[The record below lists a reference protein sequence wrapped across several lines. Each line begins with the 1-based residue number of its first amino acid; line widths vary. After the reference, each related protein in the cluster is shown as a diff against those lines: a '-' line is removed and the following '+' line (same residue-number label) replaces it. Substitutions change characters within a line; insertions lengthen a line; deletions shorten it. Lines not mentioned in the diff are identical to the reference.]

1 MASDS
6 RKPNDALTI
15 ADLCE
20 AIAEHEVPYTLR
32 DGLYQ
37 PKTMPIFRWPCWP
50 TPTSRMRSICAKWI
64 ATETL
69 DRTAHS

>member
-32 DGLYQ
+32 DGQYQ
-37 PKTMPIFRWPCWP
+37 LTGRDLRRLRRAQDDADLPL
-50 TPTSRMRSICAKWI
+50 ALL
-64 ATETL
+64 ADADLADAL
-69 DRTAHS
+69 DLR

>member
-32 DGLYQ
+32 DGQYQ
-37 PKTMPIFRWPCWP
+37 LTGRDLRRLRRAQDAADLPL
-50 TPTSRMRSICAKWI
+50 ALL
-64 ATETL
+64 ADL
-69 DRTAHS
+69 DLSDALDLR

>member
-6 RKPNDALTI
+6 RKLNDALTI

-32 DGLYQ
+32 DGQYQ
-37 PKTMPIFRWPCWP
+37 LTGRDLRRLRRAQDDADLPL
-50 TPTSRMRSICAKWI
+50 ALL
-64 ATETL
+64 ADL
-69 DRTAHS
+69 DLSDALDLR